1 MAFTDINFA
10 FGAKLTSTQLNQLQ
24 GNFDAIAQG
33 DSSEFNLFGQALKA
47 CYFDAEGRMIEFQ
60 SVGVSSVVYASIGP
74 YTVNWTNSYTTLN
87 YCANF
92 QMEKIGS
99 EESRNFQL
107 ACQSKSGGS
116 ITVYARAS
124 DPGDTDPINAKTAVV
139 MAWGTD
145 GI

>member
-60 SVGVSSVVYASIGP
+60 SVGVS

>member
-33 DSSEFNLFGQALKA
+33 DSSEYNLFGQGIKV
-47 CYFDAEGRMIEFQ
+47 CYFYGLGAMHQFM
-60 SVGVSSVVYASIGP
+60 SVGVSSVLYVSLGTYQI
-74 YTVNWTNSYTTLN
+74 NWTNSYTTEN

-92 QMEKIGS
+92 QMAKDGG
-99 EESRNFQL
+99 EES
-107 ACQSKSGGS
+107 
-116 ITVYARAS
+116 YARAS
-124 DPGDTDPINAKTAVV
+124 DPGDTDPFTAEAGVV
-139 MAWGTD
+139 MTWATD

>member
-33 DSSEFNLFGQALKA
+33 DSSEYNLFGQGIKV
-47 CYFDAEGRMIEFQ
+47 CYFYGLGAMHQFM
-60 SVGVSSVVYASIGP
+60 SVGVSSVVYAGYGTYEI
-74 YTVNWTNSYTTLN
+74 NWTNSYSTRD

-92 QMEKIGS
+92 QMAKDGG
-99 EESRNFQL
+99 EESRNFQM

-124 DPGDTDPINAKTAVV
+124 DPGDTDPFLAEAGVV
-139 MAWGTD
+139 MSWATD

>member
-60 SVGVSSVVYASIGP
+60 SVGVT